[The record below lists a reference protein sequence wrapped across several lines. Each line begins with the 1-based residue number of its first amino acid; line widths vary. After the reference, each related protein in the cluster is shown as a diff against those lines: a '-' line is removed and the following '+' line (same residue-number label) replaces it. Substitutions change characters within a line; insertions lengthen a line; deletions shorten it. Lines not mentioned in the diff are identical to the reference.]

1 MEGSYF
7 PLSNIL
13 GRLASFDKL
22 PNRELVSDSDRS
34 TRVENISVSNRTSLS
49 KLARAG
55 FYFDQT
61 EGSIRCFCCKVEY
74 GNWEKESP
82 VAVHRILN
90 PECPYLTQTDRT
102 NENTT
107 LTQIE
112 DQHPFTGIRRALF
125 PSDCRRNNYIR
136 CTESQQPSA
145 TETTDNQAVA
155 DEFREGPNISS
166 DIGQLDY
173 LINRYIGLIRGDET
187 PPTTTRRTR
196 QSVSRDHVDEYSG
209 KIIRPIVG
217 DVHFICFESFRLLT
231 FSDPINPRSVE
242 WAKNGFMA
250 HGRDQVMCV
259 YCGECAAFAET
270 SSVKGIHQRISP
282 AGRYCCPMVSGIDVG
297 DVSRDLEKQV
307 REKLINHNNVQPS
320 SCSTSY
326 PVLQPQYKAY
336 EKRLTSFKYW
346 PKYYHVTSEDLANA
360 GFFYTGAGT
369 KVVCFC
375 CGVAIRE
382 WEREADPLQQHA
394 LVSPSCE
401 FIQHQHGQS
410 FINRMKNIKKLV
422 ELDPKVTAPVQRIG
436 ELNVPDPYPVT
447 MDMTLLTAYSSCG
460 KYPDVPMLKAAML
473 ANGELK
479 QKDDMLEKNFQVID
493 RLDHVI
499 NRNDRHYRERLA
511 LVNQQ
516 YTQEINN
523 KDQQLNHTKQH
534 FQQELNHKDQQ
545 LNHTKQELNHKD
557 QELNHK
563 DQELNHKDELRQHE
577 HQILEEELKLRDNHI
592 NRLSELI
599 QTQRNEQIE
608 RENNLM
614 RERNETVMML
624 TDYQTE
630 IERHNEEIERQKEEI
645 ERDIEKYKQ
654 EISSLAAEYSRL
666 QTQVSNGNNIDV
678 VPAPS
683 EELTSER
690 ICRVC
695 LTEEKVVLFRPCRHV
710 CCCTKC
716 APRFVG
722 QSCPICRSNV
732 DQWEVVFVV

>member
-7 PLSNIL
+7 PLSHIL

-22 PNRELVSDSDRS
+22 PNRGLETDSDRS
-34 TRVENISVSNRTSLS
+34 TRVENISVSNQTSLS

-55 FYFDQT
+55 FYFDQN

-74 GNWEKESP
+74 GNWERESP

-90 PECPYLTQTDRT
+90 LECPYLTHTDRT
-102 NENTT
+102 NQNTT

-112 DQHPFTGIRRALF
+112 DQQLFTGVRRVLF
-125 PSDCRRNNYIR
+125 PSDCRRNNSIR

-145 TETTDNQAVA
+145 EETTDNRAVA

-187 PPTTTRRTR
+187 PPTTNRETR
-196 QSVSRDHVDEYSG
+196 QSVLRDHVDEYSG
-209 KIIRPIVG
+209 KIIRPAVG
-217 DVHFICFESFRLLT
+217 DVDFMCFESFRLLT
-231 FSDPINPRSVE
+231 FSDPTNPRSVE
-242 WAKNGFMA
+242 WANDGFMA
-250 HGRDQVMCV
+250 HDGDQVRCV
-259 YCGECAAFAET
+259 YCGECAALAET
-270 SSVKGIHQRISP
+270 SSVKDIHKRISP
-282 AGRYCCPMVSGIDVG
+282 TGRYCCPMVSGIDVG
-297 DVSRDLEKQV
+297 DVTRDLEKRV
-307 REKLINHNNVQPS
+307 REKLINNNNIITS
-320 SCSTSY
+320 SHSTGY
-326 PVLQPQYKAY
+326 PVSQSQYKTN
-336 EKRLTSFKYW
+336 EERLNSFKYW
-346 PKYYHVTSEDLANA
+346 PKRFFIKKDDLADA

-375 CGVAIRE
+375 CGVAIRD
-382 WEREADPLQQHA
+382 WEYEADPLQQHA
-394 LVSPSCE
+394 LVSPTCQ

-436 ELNVPDPYPVT
+436 EFNVADPHPVT
-447 MDMTLLTAYSSCG
+447 LDTTLLTAYSSCG
-460 KYPDVPMLKAAML
+460 RYPDVPMLKAAIL

-479 QKDDMLEKNFQVID
+479 QKDDVIEKKDHVID
-493 RLDHVI
+493 RLDNVI
-499 NRNDRHYRERLA
+499 NTNDRQYRERLA

-516 YTQEINN
+516 YTQEIDTTKQHFRQELNH

-534 FQQELNHKDQQ
+534 FQQELNHKDQ
-545 LNHTKQELNHKD
+545 
-557 QELNHK
+557 
-563 DQELNHKDELRQHE
+563 ELNHKDEQRQHE

-630 IERHNEEIERQKEEI
+630 IERQNEEIQRQKDEI
-645 ERDIEKYKQ
+645 ERDIEKYKN

-666 QTQVSNGNNIDV
+666 QTQVSNGNNNVDV
-678 VPAPS
+678 VPAPT

-695 LTEEKVVLFRPCRHV
+695 LTEEKVVLFRPCRHI

-722 QSCPICRSNV
+722 QPCPICRSNV